1 MGESTTDTLPHL
13 CPLPLRGDFLW
24 LVLGKQFC
32 KYSPG
37 IFCSH
42 FKNPSPKKN
51 FRKKIFDGFLVPS
64 PFWITHKKKKIPGK
78 KSFIFKWLMSLHK
91 NGIS

>member
-32 KYSPG
+32 KY
-37 IFCSH
+37 FLE
-42 FKNPSPKKN
+42 N
-51 FRKKIFDGFLVPS
+51 FSL
-64 PFWITHKKKKIPGK
+64 
-78 KSFIFKWLMSLHK
+78 SFQEPLP
-91 NGIS
+91 

>member
-32 KYSPG
+32 KYFLENFFLLFHKPPPL
-37 IFCSH
+37 FLA
-42 FKNPSPKKN
+42 PSPL
-51 FRKKIFDGFLVPS
+51 IFL
-64 PFWITHKKKKIPGK
+64 PFVFFF
-78 KSFIFKWLMSLHK
+78 S
-91 NGIS
+91 